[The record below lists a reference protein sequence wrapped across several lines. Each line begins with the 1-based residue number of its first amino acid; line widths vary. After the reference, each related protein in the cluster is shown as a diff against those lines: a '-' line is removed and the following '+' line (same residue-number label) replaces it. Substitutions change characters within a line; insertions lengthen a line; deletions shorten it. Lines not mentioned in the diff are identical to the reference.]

1 VVRRD
6 SITKRVRFLNMQDQ
20 QQIIEQY
27 VQAYNQ
33 FDIAGMLQYLHDD
46 VIFENSSNG
55 AVDLRLEGIDAFQAQ
70 AKTAVDL
77 FESREQKITDWEFLD
92 DLVRI
97 GVDYTGVIAV
107 DLPNGV
113 QAGDTLSLEGRSS
126 FWFKEGKIV
135 RILDE
140 S

>member
-1 VVRRD
+1 
-6 SITKRVRFLNMQDQ
+6 MQDPK
-20 QQIIEQY
+20 QIIEQY

-33 FDIAGMLQYLHDD
+33 FDIDGMLHYLHDD

-70 AKTAVDL
+70 AKTAIDL
-77 FESREQKITDWEFLD
+77 FESREQKITDWEFEEN
-92 DLVRI
+92 LVRI
-97 GVDYTGVIAV
+97 GIDYTGVIAV

-113 QAGDTLSLEGRSS
+113 QAGDTLALQGRST
-126 FWFKEGKIV
+126 FWFKDGKIV